1 MDEYQR
7 EDLIKKVELKEGHRL
22 QMLGDLGIPRSTYY
36 KWRRTYDE
44 DGLQGLAKTKPQAK
58 RVWNRLEEKEISRV
72 LEIARLHPELSSR
85 LLAVKI
91 TDEEDFSI
99 SESTVY
105 RILKENNLISPRPM
119 AQLPAAKEWK
129 HKMTRPDELWQ
140 SDATNIFVVGCGY
153 YKLIPVE
160 DDYSRKI
167 IGYDIRPDETAFSFA
182 DVVEI
187 AIENAKREG
196 HLVDKDN
203 MPHLYTDNGSGFTS
217 GIMDEYLSAH
227 GIKHILGT
235 PYHPQGRGKIERFNR
250 RIKDRLCL
258 VVYCSPEEL
267 RRAVDE
273 AIPVYNA
280 TPHESLDNV
289 SPNDVYAGRK
299 EEILQR
305 RTEKKRLTL
314 ERRKKYNLEGRNIN
328 QNNDPDQCQSANLNN
343 AEVSKKV

>member
-7 EDLIKKVELKEGHRL
+7 EDLIRKVELKEGHRAKVL
-22 QMLGDLGIPRSTYY
+22 DDLGIPRSTYY

-44 DGLQGLAKTKPQAK
+44 DGLPGLAKTKPQAK
-58 RVWNRLEEKEISRV
+58 HVWNRLHEKEVSRV

-105 RILKENNLISPRPM
+105 RILKENNLIAPRPM
-119 AQLPAAKEWK
+119 AELPAAKEWK

-140 SDATNIFVVGCGY
+140 SDATNIFVVGWGY

-167 IGYDIRPDETAFSFA
+167 IGYDVRSDETAFSFT

-187 AIENAKREG
+187 AIENARGEG
-196 HLVDKDN
+196 HLIDKDN
-203 MPHLYTDNGSGFTS
+203 MPHLYTDNGPGFTS

-250 RIKDRLCL
+250 RIKDKLCL

-267 RRAVDE
+267 KRAVDE
-273 AIPVYNA
+273 AVPIYNS

-299 EEILQR
+299 EEILLR
-305 RTEKKRLTL
+305 RKEKKRLTL

-328 QNNDPDQCQSANLNN
+328 QNNDPDQCQAANLNN

>member
-7 EDLIKKVELKEGHRL
+7 EDLIRKVELKEGHRAKVL
-22 QMLGDLGIPRSTYY
+22 NDLNIPRSTYY

-44 DGLQGLAKTKPQAK
+44 DGLPGLAKTKPQAK
-58 RVWNRLEEKEISRV
+58 RVWNRLAEKEIFRV

-105 RILKENNLISPRPM
+105 RILKEHNLIAPRPM
-119 AQLPAAKEWK
+119 AELPAAKEWK

-140 SDATNIFVVGCGY
+140 SDATNIFIVGWGY

-167 IGYDIRPDETAFSFA
+167 IGYGIRPDETVFSFT

-187 AIENAKREG
+187 AIENARKEG
-196 HLVDKDN
+196 HLIDKDN
-203 MPHLYTDNGSGFTS
+203 MPHLYTDNGPGFTS
-217 GIMDEYLSAH
+217 SIMDEYLSAH

-250 RIKDRLCL
+250 RIKDTLCL

-267 RRAVDE
+267 KRAVDE
-273 AIPVYNA
+273 AIPIYNN

-299 EEILQR
+299 EEILKR
-305 RTEKKRLTL
+305 RAEKKRLTL

-328 QNNDPDQCQSANLNN
+328 QNNDPDQCKSANLNN
-343 AEVSKKV
+343 ADLSQKG